1 MGATTAC
8 SVGSGRRCDVPWG
21 PEGSVSQPIDIRL
34 ATTADAAVIA
44 RHRVEM
50 FRDMGKMPDAQA
62 APLAAAAERYF
73 LRAIPTETYV
83 GWLASPAA
91 HLGEVIGGAG
101 VQVRDTLPRL
111 YLDQTGVDLG
121 PQGLIVNVYTERHW
135 RRKGVAER
143 LMQEVL
149 RWTGAR
155 GIHNVV
161 LHASAEG
168 QPLYEKLGFRQT
180 NEMRYEKRP

>member
-1 MGATTAC
+1 
-8 SVGSGRRCDVPWG
+8 
-21 PEGSVSQPIDIRL
+21 VSQPIDIRV
-34 ATTADAAVIA
+34 ATPDDAAVIA

-50 FRDMGKMPDAQA
+50 FRDMGTLPNEFA
-62 APLAAAAERYF
+62 APLATAAERYF
-73 LRAIPTETYV
+73 LEAIPRQTYV

-101 VQVRDTLPRL
+101 IQVREALPRL
-111 YLDQTGVDLG
+111 TWDQTGVDLG
-121 PQGLIVNVYTERHW
+121 PQGLIVNVYTERAW

-149 RWTGAR
+149 HWTGAR
-155 GIHNVV
+155 GMRNVV

-168 QPLYEKLGFRQT
+168 RALYEKLGFRPT
-180 NEMRYEKRP
+180 NEMRYER